1 MDSPATGGPAPACAA
16 VAFGMPPADPVKA
29 HLLDAADVAR
39 TLDRLA
45 RQVVEELDDE
55 AAPADRLALVG
66 MQTRGV
72 HLARRLR
79 DRIERIEGIR
89 LPFGVLDATFY
100 RDDVGRGTGRPAP
113 LVQPTDIPFSLD
125 GRRLVLVDDV
135 VYTGRTTRAA
145 LDALIDMG
153 RPASVRLLAFVD
165 RGLRELPVAPDY
177 VGRHVPTAPGEL
189 VRVRLVEEDGEDGVW
204 LVEREQ
210 GSAVQGSSARP
221 SSLGTD

>member
-1 MDSPATGGPAPACAA
+1 
-16 VAFGMPPADPVKA
+16 MPPPPPDHVKA
-29 HLLDAADVAR
+29 QLLDASDVSR

-45 RQVVEELDDE
+45 RQVVEELDED

-79 DRIERIEGIR
+79 DRIEAFEGVR

-100 RDDVGRGTGRPAP
+100 RDDVGGFGRKHAAP
-113 LVQPTDIPFSLD
+113 VVHPTDIPFDLD
-125 GRRLVLVDDV
+125 DRRIVLVDDV

-145 LDALIDMG
+145 LDALMDMG

-165 RGLRELPVAPDY
+165 RGLRELPVAPDF
-177 VGRHVPTAPGEL
+177 VGLAVPTAPGEL
-189 VRVRLVEEDGEDGVW
+189 VRVRLTEQDGEDGVW
-204 LVEREQ
+204 LVSRDK
-210 GSAVQGSSARP
+210 R
-221 SSLGTD
+221 

>member
-1 MDSPATGGPAPACAA
+1 
-16 VAFGMPPADPVKA
+16 MPPPPPDRVKA
-29 HLLDAADVAR
+29 HLMDEADMAR

-45 RQVVEELDDE
+45 RQVVEELDE
-55 AAPADRLALVG
+55 PAVPGGAPPADRLALVG

-79 DRIERIEGIR
+79 DRIEAIEGLR

-100 RDDVGRGTGRPAP
+100 RDDVGLGTGCPAP
-113 LVQPTDIPFSLD
+113 VVQPTDIPFDLD

-145 LDALIDMG
+145 LDALVDMG

-177 VGRHVPTAPGEL
+177 VGRLVATAPGER
-189 VRVRLVEEDGEDGVW
+189 VRVRLTEEDGEDGVW
-204 LVEREQ
+204 LVERGEVE
-210 GSAVQGSSARP
+210 GGR
-221 SSLGTD
+221 

>member
-1 MDSPATGGPAPACAA
+1 MSQI
-16 VAFGMPPADPVKA
+16 PPAGPPPDRVKA
-29 HLLDAADVAR
+29 PLMDAADMAR

-45 RQVVEELDDE
+45 RQVVEELDDG

-79 DRIERIEGIR
+79 DRIEAIEGVR

-100 RDDVGRGTGRPAP
+100 RDDVGLGTARPTP
-113 LVQPTDIPFSLD
+113 VVRPTDIPFSLD

-145 LDALIDMG
+145 LDALVDLG

-177 VGRHVPTAPGEL
+177 VGREVPTGPGEL
-189 VRVRLVEEDGEDGVW
+189 VRVRLAEEDGEDGVY
-204 LVEREQ
+204 LVEREN
-210 GSAVQGSSARP
+210 VDR
-221 SSLGTD
+221 